1 MPAPTKLFDVANGNG
16 AVIGGE
22 TVTRGT
28 LIWYKDN
35 AAKNKIEDQ
44 FAIAYYGYQATVP
57 NPAFNPALPVDPAT
71 NPQTIANP
79 QSKAGFFN
87 KQLTAYI
94 KDIVRSSQVQ
104 AAAATAAAS
113 ASATCAA
120 AIASS
125 STRSPRV
132 SCPKTPRKNAWH
144 RSRGATTARTEP
156 RPRATVTQRSSR
168 PGGPHRKRSSRSAVC
183 PFKPLRNRLN

>member
-35 AAKNKIEDQ
+35 AAKNKVEDQ
-44 FAIAYYGYQATVP
+44 FALAYGYQVNIP
-57 NPAFNPALPVDPAT
+57 NPLFGQNGEPAT
-71 NPQTIANP
+71 IPNP

-87 KQLTAYI
+87 RQLTPYI
-94 KDIVRSSQVQ
+94 KDVVKSSQVQ

-113 ASATCAA
+113 ASATAD
-120 AIASS
+120 
-125 STRSPRV
+125 TDL
-132 SCPKTPRKNAWH
+132 
-144 RSRGATTARTEP
+144 
-156 RPRATVTQRSSR
+156 
-168 PGGPHRKRSSRSAVC
+168 
-183 PFKPLRNRLN
+183 PL